1 MNEKKS
7 VLLSLL
13 LMLSPACDKGGE
25 TQPPEPPPGET
36 TFFQSGFEDG
46 VTVEDT
52 GLAKCSGDIFGTDGS
67 ERGDWEAHLETS
79 PVDKVVFCYG
89 GDDDYAAEGG
99 ALGQR
104 GIELVDDPDQP
115 GNTVLHTWVAEPA
128 ENYGDQDAD
137 DVACSCV
144 GGLDE
149 TGATCEDLPEDP
161 DGNPLDG
168 YDEDGTRKGRV
179 QMAIYADDGTP
190 FSSFSYSVRLR
201 LGEGYERINNDLPQK
216 LNWMTIGEFW
226 NQGPAT
232 LGIGDRSRVTLNLV
246 KESASAPLH
255 FGLKM
260 DIQPDGGSGWD
271 LIWPEKE
278 APSDPEHMVS
288 DNPVPVGE
296 WFTLKVSVVAG
307 DASTGRTTVDVVY
320 ANGDEERIFE
330 VTDATIYPGTSVPG
344 FTTLAP
350 VKLYTGG
357 NLVCWLKSLGLPMD
371 AHWDDFSL
379 SLLTEQR

>member
-1 MNEKKS
+1 
-7 VLLSLL
+7 
-13 LMLSPACDKGGE
+13 
-25 TQPPEPPPGET
+25 
-36 TFFQSGFEDG
+36 
-46 VTVEDT
+46 
-52 GLAKCSGDIFGTDGS
+52 
-67 ERGDWEAHLETS
+67 
-79 PVDKVVFCYG
+79 
-89 GDDDYAAEGG
+89 
-99 ALGQR
+99 
-104 GIELVDDPDQP
+104 
-115 GNTVLHTWVAEPA
+115 
-128 ENYGDQDAD
+128 
-137 DVACSCV
+137 
-144 GGLDE
+144 
-149 TGATCEDLPEDP
+149 
-161 DGNPLDG
+161 
-168 YDEDGTRKGRV
+168 
-179 QMAIYADDGTP
+179 MAIYADDGTP

-201 LGEGYERINNDLPQK
+201 LGEGYERINNDLSQK

-232 LGIGDRSRVTLNLV
+232 LGIGDRSRLTLNLV

-260 DIQPDGGSGWD
+260 DIQADGDSGWE
-271 LIWPEKE
+271 LIWPEE
-278 APSDPEHMVS
+278 EEEHLLS
-288 DNPVPVGE
+288 ANPVPVGE

-357 NLVCWLKSLGLPMD
+357 NLVCWFKSLGLPMD

-379 SLLTEQR
+379 ALPGTD